1 MPDLGAP
8 DYQIARLIIERG
20 LGVIYLMGFVVAAIQ
35 FPALC
40 GERGLDPIGPRL
52 ARSRFRDTPSL
63 FHWRY
68 SDRLLRVVAWSGAA
82 LSLLVISGLASAAPL
97 PVTMLVWLVLWAL
110 YLSIMNVGGT
120 FYGFGWESQLVETG
134 FLAIFLGNAAT
145 APPLLVLLLFRWIA
159 FRVEFGA
166 GLIKMRGDACW
177 RDLSCLDYHHETQPV
192 PNPLSWF
199 AHRAPKVWHR
209 VETLGNHVAQLVLP
223 FGLFL
228 PQPIATVCA
237 VLMIGT
243 QLYLVMS
250 GNYSWLNWI
259 TIVAIAA
266 AVSDPVL
273 RSVLPFLPPATAVA
287 APPDWFSVATV
298 ILTAVIVALS
308 YWPVRNLLSPR
319 QRMNASFNGL
329 HLVNTYGAFGS
340 ITRRRIEVIVEGT
353 DAPELGSDTE
363 WREYGFKAKPGDVRR
378 ISPQIAPY
386 HLRLDWLMWFI
397 PLSPAYAGDWFV
409 RFLVRLLEADEAT
422 LRLLGRDPFAG
433 ARPRYVRARLFHY
446 RYTTWRQLRETGAWW
461 ERTLVGELV
470 RPVALERA
478 AR

>member
-1 MPDLGAP
+1 
-8 DYQIARLIIERG
+8 
-20 LGVIYLMGFVVAAIQ
+20 
-35 FPALC
+35 
-40 GERGLDPIGPRL
+40 
-52 ARSRFRDTPSL
+52 
-63 FHWRY
+63 
-68 SDRLLRVVAWSGAA
+68 
-82 LSLLVISGLASAAPL
+82 
-97 PVTMLVWLVLWAL
+97 
-110 YLSIMNVGGT
+110 
-120 FYGFGWESQLVETG
+120 
-134 FLAIFLGNAAT
+134 
-145 APPLLVLLLFRWIA
+145 
-159 FRVEFGA
+159 
-166 GLIKMRGDACW
+166 
-177 RDLSCLDYHHETQPV
+177 
-192 PNPLSWF
+192 
-199 AHRAPKVWHR
+199 
-209 VETLGNHVAQLVLP
+209 
-223 FGLFL
+223 
-228 PQPIATVCA
+228 
-237 VLMIGT
+237 MIGT

-273 RSVLPFLPPATAVA
+273 RNVLPFLPPPAAVA

-298 ILTAVIVALS
+298 ILSAVIVALS